1 MQGYEYYS
9 SNADYCAASFVL
21 HNVSV
26 SSKSSACEH
35 RYSPGIAQLSRHQCC
50 CAYVVH
56 ASDHLHCTCTKQDI
70 DIRCISE
77 INHLQRTNQITVFH

>member
-26 SSKSSACEH
+26 SSKSSACKH
-35 RYSPGIAQLSRHQCC
+35 RYSPGIAQLSRHHS
-50 CAYVVH
+50 AAVH
-56 ASDHLHCTCTKQDI
+56 T
-70 DIRCISE
+70 
-77 INHLQRTNQITVFH
+77 